1 MAGFFIFSIACLC
14 LAGAFLLAVLAYIA
28 IKDMKQDEEKNPTVT
43 LYDGIYEE
51 EVFKLDS
58 IQTIC
63 VQDGL
68 PNDEH
73 KIAVHLKNRDC
84 YLGTSVKFE

>member
-1 MAGFFIFSIACLC
+1 MEEFFAFSVACLC
-14 LAGAFLLAVLAYIA
+14 LAGAFLLSVMAYTS
-28 IKDMKQDEEKNPTVT
+28 IKDMKSEGKKITVT

-51 EVFKLDS
+51 EVFSLDS

-63 VQDGL
+63 AQDGL
-68 PNDEH
+68 PDDEH

>member
-1 MAGFFIFSIACLC
+1 MERFFVFSIACLC
-14 LAGAFLLAVLAYIA
+14 LAGAFLLAVMAYIA
-28 IKDMKQDEEKNPTVT
+28 IKDMKSEGKKTTVT

-51 EVFKLDS
+51 EVFSLDS

-68 PNDEH
+68 PNNEH

-84 YLGTSVKFE
+84 YFGTSVKFE

>member
-1 MAGFFIFSIACLC
+1 MTEFFVFSIACLC
-14 LAGAFLLAVLAYIA
+14 LAGAFLLAVMAYIS
-28 IKDMKQDEEKNPTVT
+28 IKDMKSEGKKITVT

-51 EVFKLDS
+51 EVFSLDS

-63 VQDGL
+63 VQDEL